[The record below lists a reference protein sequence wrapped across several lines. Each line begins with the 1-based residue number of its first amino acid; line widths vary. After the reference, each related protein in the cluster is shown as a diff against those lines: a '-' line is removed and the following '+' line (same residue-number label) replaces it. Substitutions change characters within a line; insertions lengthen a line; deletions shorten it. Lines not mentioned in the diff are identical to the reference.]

1 MNTVLTV
8 LTAFSS
14 RTRFVSNEIHIE
26 DFLINSERRGF
37 RRSQSIKIIPLASIA
52 SLVSAA
58 SFPSLSSWEGKNSSK
73 SSEEASVDSEDSEET
88 YEAVCSEALCPEALN
103 SVIKSSPFSS
113 SHVTIPDAERPKMT
127 EAAGLVAENS

>member
-1 MNTVLTV
+1 MQVFSCERRLLNTVLTV
-8 LTAFSS
+8 LNAFSY

-88 YEAVCSEALCPEALN
+88 YEGRNL
-103 SVIKSSPFSS
+103 
-113 SHVTIPDAERPKMT
+113 
-127 EAAGLVAENS
+127 

>member
-8 LTAFSS
+8 LNAFSY

-88 YEAVCSEALCPEALN
+88 YEGRNL
-103 SVIKSSPFSS
+103 
-113 SHVTIPDAERPKMT
+113 
-127 EAAGLVAENS
+127 